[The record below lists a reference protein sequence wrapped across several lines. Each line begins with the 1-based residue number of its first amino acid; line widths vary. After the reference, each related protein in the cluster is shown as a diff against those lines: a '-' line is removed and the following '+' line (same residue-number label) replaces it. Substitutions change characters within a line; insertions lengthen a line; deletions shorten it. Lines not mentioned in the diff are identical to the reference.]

1 MAVKNLNYSFLKG
14 TRKVKYEDY
23 KSLQNDLMNALGT
36 KSKQH
41 YYQKRKRIQ
50 NIPAQEK
57 EAVED
62 VFKRYGITDPK
73 EIWDITEVNDE
84 SAGTTIPS

>member
-1 MAVKNLNYSFLKG
+1 MAIKNLNYSFLKG

-23 KSLQNDLMNALGT
+23 MALQEDLMTALGT

-50 NIPAQEK
+50 NIPVQEK
-57 EAVED
+57 DVVEK
-62 VFKRYGITDPK
+62 VFAKYGITDPQ
-73 EIWDITEVNDE
+73 EIWDITP
-84 SAGTTIPS
+84 A

>member
-1 MAVKNLNYSFLKG
+1 MAVKNLNYSFGKG
-14 TRKVKYEDY
+14 TRRVKYEDY
-23 KSLQNDLMNALGT
+23 KPLQDDLMKALGT

-57 EAVED
+57 EAVEE
-62 VFKRYGITDPK
+62 VFSKYGITDPN
-73 EIWDITEVNDE
+73 EIWDITEVSDE
-84 SAGTTIPS
+84 STGTTIPS

>member
-1 MAVKNLNYSFLKG
+1 MAIQNLNYSFLKG

-23 KSLQNDLMNALGT
+23 MALQEDLMAALGT

-50 NIPAQEK
+50 NIPVQEK
-57 EAVED
+57 DVVEK
-62 VFKRYGITDPK
+62 VFAKYGITDPQ
-73 EIWDITEVNDE
+73 EIWDITP
-84 SAGTTIPS
+84 A

>member
-1 MAVKNLNYSFLKG
+1 MAVKNLNYSFFKG

-23 KSLQNDLMNALGT
+23 KSLQIDLMSILGT

-57 EAVED
+57 EAVEE

-73 EIWDITEVNDE
+73 EIWDITEVSDE
-84 SAGTTIPS
+84 SIGTTIPS